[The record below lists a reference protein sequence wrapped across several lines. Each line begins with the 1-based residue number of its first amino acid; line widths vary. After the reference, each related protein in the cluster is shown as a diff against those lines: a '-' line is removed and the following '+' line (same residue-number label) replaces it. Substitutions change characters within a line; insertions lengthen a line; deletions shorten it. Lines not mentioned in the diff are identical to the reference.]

1 MSDLQ
6 EKTANA
12 LRAALKAEHTALWVY
27 GLAEAFLGTDT
38 RSAADE
44 ATAEHRERRNAAERA
59 LRDANL
65 TPPPGAPAYRL
76 PESIEDADSAVR
88 MLITSENDCQ
98 VGWRAVLESTDN
110 AALRRTALK
119 GLTTSATRATR
130 WRLHAGQQ
138 PSATAFP
145 GKP

>member
-1 MSDLQ
+1 MSELQ

-12 LRAALKAEHTALWVY
+12 LRAALKAEHATLWVY
-27 GLAEAFLGTDT
+27 SLAEAFLGRDT

-44 ATAEHRERRNAAERA
+44 AAAEHREQRNAAERA

-65 TPPPGAPAYRL
+65 TPPTGAPAYRL
-76 PESIEDADSAVR
+76 PKSVEDANSAVR
-88 MLITSENDCQ
+88 MLITSETDCQ
-98 VGWRAVLESTDN
+98 VGWRSVLENTED
-110 AALRRTALK
+110 AGLRRTALK

-130 WRLHAGQQ
+130 WRLHAGQR